1 MALQIK
7 QTNAQKSPDA
17 RWFDYDADT
26 KVLLNPLD
34 SEAYQIALE
43 RMRRRLAR
51 NDEKFGEGSIG
62 VIEGEK
68 SEHENHCMLLATF
81 ILKGWQGALDTAG
94 KEIGY
99 SEEIGTQMLRGD
111 AEFFLFVLR
120 SAAKFA
126 EENRAELA
134 EIVEKQ

>member
-1 MALQIK
+1 MALQVK
-7 QTNAQKSPDA
+7 NTKAQKSPDA
-17 RWFDYDADT
+17 RWFDYDKET

-51 NDEKFGEGSIG
+51 NDEKFGEGSVG
-62 VIEGEK
+62 VVEGEK

-81 ILKGWQGALDTAG
+81 ILKDWQGALDAAG

-111 AEFFLFVLR
+111 SEFFLFVLR
-120 SAAKFA
+120 NAAKFA
-126 EENRAELA
+126 EENRAELD
-134 EIVEKQ
+134 EIVGKQ

>member
-17 RWFDYDADT
+17 RWFDYDKET

-51 NDEKFGEGSIG
+51 NDEKFVEGSIG
-62 VIEGEK
+62 VVEGEK

-81 ILKGWQGALDTAG
+81 ILKDWQGAQDAAG
-94 KEIGY
+94 KDIGY
-99 SEEIGTQMLRGD
+99 SEEVGTQMLRGD
-111 AEFFLFVLR
+111 SDFFLFVLR
-120 SAAKFA
+120 NAAKFA

-134 EIVEKQ
+134 EIVEK